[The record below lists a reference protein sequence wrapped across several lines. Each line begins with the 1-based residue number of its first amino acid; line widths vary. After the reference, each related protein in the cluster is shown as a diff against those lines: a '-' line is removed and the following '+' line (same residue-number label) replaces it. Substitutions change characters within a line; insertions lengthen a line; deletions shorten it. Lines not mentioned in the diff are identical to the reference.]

1 MLTTVHSKIKE
12 TPFERHYGRKP
23 RTELFNFSNVL
34 TDNYK
39 HISVYPET
47 LQFYSFNKK
56 RGYDQLIMKTRRR
69 LKCDNLLS
77 RRVENKRVMDGQFI
91 QMSLHL
97 LDTEEDEEEE
107 SHSQTEDRKESTPAR
122 ETSTEQ
128 MDASIDFTPPTPI
141 GGGKPKPIRNCS
153 PKSPGASNLKL
164 HVNRLTEQQL
174 EQALETVS
182 EDPPT
187 ITIVDYTGNEKQIK
201 TEVVEIPNTN
211 ETNNN
216 NNQIKRSSKI

>member
-23 RTELFNFSNVL
+23 RTELFNFLNVL

-39 HISVYPET
+39 HVSVYPET

-56 RGYDQLIMKTRRR
+56 RRFDQLIMKTRRR

-91 QMSLHL
+91 QMSLPL

-122 ETSTEQ
+122 ETST
-128 MDASIDFTPPTPI
+128 
-141 GGGKPKPIRNCS
+141 
-153 PKSPGASNLKL
+153 
-164 HVNRLTEQQL
+164 
-174 EQALETVS
+174 
-182 EDPPT
+182 
-187 ITIVDYTGNEKQIK
+187 
-201 TEVVEIPNTN
+201 
-211 ETNNN
+211 
-216 NNQIKRSSKI
+216 